1 MKNLQNHTRNY
12 KLVENK
18 LNKLFSVF
26 FVSDQSLD
34 QPSPYNSIQ
43 LHEIV
48 PCIENIAT
56 GLHKELSPQFPKL
69 PQFEAEEPCA
79 FAAFAFLDKA
89 LGLSNKQVKITSDLV
104 VLSDDKRL
112 ITPLKGINE
121 QDKALRPLWSLA
133 CSSNK
138 NDLANTQNLSSASA
152 PTQNGKADPVNTVQ
166 ALIEAAGAAFLLLA
180 VAKSLP
186 LNREVPYNQ
195 CDFKFGSDIFTATY
209 TRPLFNNFFGTMSKN
224 CLQFGPNWEQQ
235 LFVVKDPERYIA
247 YLRAKTKENNQQFK
261 NAISSNSDFTSFLNN
276 LTEDRKRF
284 PIELLL
290 HLYGQE
296 TKDPA
301 QKQWSRRVKDL
312 SFSVHINYY
321 IAWANNHSDQLR
333 RLGVDPVVTLN
344 YKDADHLYDY
354 EKLSQDSP
362 TSK

>member
-1 MKNLQNHTRNY
+1 MKNMQNHTRNY

-48 PCIENIAT
+48 PCIENLAKA
-56 GLHKELSPQFPKL
+56 LHKELSLQFPNL
-69 PQFEAEEPCA
+69 QQFKDGEHFD
-79 FAAFAFLDKA
+79 FAALAFLDKA
-89 LGLSNKQVKITSDLV
+89 LGLSNKQVKISSDLV
-104 VLSDDKRL
+104 ALSDDKRL
-112 ITPLKGINE
+112 ITPLKGAHE
-121 QDKALRPLWSLA
+121 QDKSLRPLWSQA
-133 CSSNK
+133 CQSNK
-138 NDLANTQNLSSASA
+138 NDLANTQNLGSAST
-152 PTQNGKADPVNTVQ
+152 PTPNGKAAPQHNVQ
-166 ALIEAAGAAFLLLA
+166 TLIEAAGAAFLLLS

-186 LNREVPYNQ
+186 LTHEVPYNQ

-224 CLQFGPNWEQQ
+224 CLQFDQNWEQQ
-235 LFVVKDPERYIA
+235 LFVVKDPDSYIA
-247 YLRAKTKENNQQFK
+247 SLRAKTKENNQQFK

-276 LTEDRKRF
+276 LTEDRKHV
-284 PIELLL
+284 PVELLL
-290 HLYGQE
+290 HWYGQE

-312 SFSVHINYY
+312 SFSVQTNYLT
-321 IAWANNHSDQLR
+321 AWTGNHSDQLK
-333 RLGVDPVVTLN
+333 RLGFDPVVALN
-344 YKDADHLYDY
+344 YRDADHLYNY
-354 EKLSQDSP
+354 AKLSQDTP